1 MTKRL
6 FSLAMISLLAVT
18 VWADDVTGNKA
29 ITFSSAANTG
39 GIYLHGSTFSVDDA
53 HVANG
58 NKNGTFSGT
67 STNWEVTKVLTSS
80 LGANLSSLGNI
91 NAESGGPAG
100 SLAFTHS
107 GAGTLYVVY
116 GATSATDGKF
126 CIATKPSSA
135 SSYTVTEKTM
145 KGINY
150 SGPLGTRADSYTY
163 TLEQTSIELSAAGT
177 VYLAGTQSYCIY
189 AILFVPSGSQAT
201 EKSTPVVY
209 DFTKGGFAQL
219 ETQKGNI
226 HYYTDKD
233 NSTGTRYI
241 GENGV
246 KTRLSLL
253 NTKGV
258 YDNGLSMSDGNRP
271 LLVDGLAVGDLIR
284 IVYSASDSKNIVDGN
299 VPTTGSTISP
309 NEIASGKVLT
319 VTSLKKIDT
328 KDPGDYIAFILP
340 TKNITISQ
348 IAINKGIK
356 PRVSFKSQNGTSLVY
371 TAKFYEG
378 ETLYYK
384 GPGITGTQS
393 VEYPSAN
400 NGEVDITAT
409 GKGNLECWT
418 MFGGEEAA
426 NKSEVDSRVVALP
439 QQPGV
444 TLKTTNG
451 TTSTYTVTFQEGETL
466 HYTAPGVTDEQTVEF
481 STTNNGQVDIEVSA
495 NGNLVC
501 WTTIGELLSSTNTT
515 TVSGI
520 TINDDVDTGK
530 EDETYDFQTWVKGVG
545 ATGDPTRLSSD
556 ITISGNNKVKLVY
569 YFAANGKE
577 DQLMDVHSRFAV
589 DAYSE
594 VGYDKNDDSKS
605 ALRNKA
611 NGAAFRAPNISIR
624 NLKEKDHVTITSGVS
639 VEGKAAVRFLSTN
652 AHLKGIGTTPSAD
665 GTTIW
670 ENGKTWVMDA
680 DGNLDLKLGDTDY
693 QAYIYKITITN
704 RENVSAATFATAT
717 DNENHLV
724 IIGGTTD
731 EGTAKTY
738 YTLDGTEPTTSST
751 EINGASVILTD
762 LAASCTVKTLTVGS
776 TGKTAYGRYNFIYVN
791 TIPSASVAIDFEK
804 AKANNEELIFA
815 DDAITVGWSTGTDSG
830 SKKEFYKLNNN
841 TANLPIDGKI
851 SWRVPS
857 GKSKPQLEENGIK
870 SNEYAFAIHDLT
882 KNDEIIIIHNGTL
895 KSYVATDGDGIS
907 VDGSNVPAGSEIA
920 TGKTIKV
927 TSIGVNNSIV
937 LFPTKNTVISAI
949 YINKTPPVKP
959 EQPKVS
965 YKQNKDGKAVY
976 TIASVDDN
984 AIKYQLDNTEVVSPT
999 EKSVDVEVSKKTTLN
1014 AWAYNSE
1021 LESNILTV
1029 DLMKTPIVET
1039 NGNFDFT
1046 KTGLSENVSLVVD
1059 ESNVAMT
1066 VGNVSLYKPSLEQ
1079 AATFA
1084 GKFLFQKPGT
1094 TNTAIRSNQLHINA
1108 NETNKEFYMALLN
1121 VEAGKCLTIA
1131 DGNKQVSKVYIG
1143 EKQLTYGE
1151 PFEIESSDITEGH
1164 LILKFDV
1171 SAGSASVQKLEFSDP
1186 VAPAVPIYGKY
1197 NLRTIASEKVGGDS
1211 GEAEITL
1218 IDRTETANGDNTD
1231 ISGKLTDNGAI
1242 SIVYR
1247 KTDDGSK
1254 DFKWSKASDAET
1266 GLRMSRGGAS
1276 EASFYINSLKAGD
1289 WFKIETGDNH
1299 LLFNNADFY
1308 DLNAGSSTSV
1318 SKGGVVE
1325 SGHTYVA
1332 KKDVSALQLY
1342 YDTKQQGY
1350 LYIYSVEISNGDAV
1364 PAPMIGDYDF
1374 SSGKVTI
1381 TVENSYKGNTPTIYY
1396 GIGDAEPTTAYTGPI
1411 SISEACTIKALA
1423 KVGDLQS
1430 TLAVKDVVLE
1440 AVTIPEISVSGKQV
1454 TITGGT
1460 SNDPSSSVTTY
1471 YTLNGAEP
1479 TTSST
1484 KYASAITLDQ
1494 TRIVKVMSVSSSGIK
1509 SDVITQKVV
1518 IDGQTPSTV
1527 LDFTSDEALK
1537 PLEWGQD
1544 HVTGYYNNGS
1554 DKSDGN
1560 FKYITNEPVHAKMMW
1575 QSDKNDTE
1583 NANNNAG
1590 NGIEGIASGRAFAIT
1605 DLAVGD
1611 VIYITYTTTG
1621 DNLTASKHSSKGN
1634 TIKVGENT
1642 AEGDNALLPIASGVK
1657 IEVTSVDEE
1666 NNFVAFM
1673 PNSKMNI
1680 QRIEINPMYQITAT
1694 ATNGSISV
1702 NSPAGT
1708 DLSTATF
1715 APGST
1720 VTLTATGAS
1729 SEWVFSHWVVNG
1741 IQTTEATLTLTMD
1754 SNKSVE
1760 AVFRQ
1765 RVSANGVPVILV
1777 AGQSNT
1783 DGRIAV
1789 SETAFPYDLN
1799 HTQISYCNGV
1809 DQTNEGVFAP
1819 YGTTPK
1825 SDSGERWGYDAIIY
1839 NKVQELLTGQ
1849 DFYVIKQSKGNTAIN
1864 TMCSGNKEHW
1874 WSANPVWLSRNTS
1887 ANQGGRSLLKGFLD
1901 NIDKSLKALED
1912 ANKEY
1917 DIKFLMWHQG
1927 EADRGKQNEY
1937 EMQMKAVVNELRNY
1951 LVKRTNNNKYS
1962 NLPIIL
1968 GGIADVSKE
1977 YSAGV
1982 EAGKQSL
1989 AEADANIY
1997 YAPTGSLT
2005 LETDFR
2011 SDQVHFNV
2019 TGAGKIAN
2027 SVWDII
2033 TSNNLMTGITLAG
2046 SDMPAENPL
2055 TEDVVNKTTL
2065 WTFNEAKALTS
2076 NASIN
2081 GLYPHGKINVKAK
2094 DYGET
2099 TLTDGTPI
2107 NAAFAAE
2114 TPTAQRTISEGL
2126 TAGNDAVTC
2135 TYGVNVSGEGTFMAL
2150 IKPMAVP
2157 ENETHAKIWLN
2168 GEVLQSI
2175 PFTTTDYIQL
2185 ATKSSGVGTFYIT
2198 CDIKYE
2204 LIAAKFIAGS
2214 SNLEI
2219 MTPPTIQAGEKVN
2232 TIKIIPG
2239 TSDLADAVVKTYYT
2253 IDDSTPT
2260 AESTPYT
2267 GADIE
2272 LTEDCV
2278 VRAVSISSKGGKA
2291 YSEPYTFEKGIPGQV
2306 INASKNFQTCYADD
2320 ALDFTG
2326 ITAIEAFIVMAPSD
2340 IINTE
2345 AKPVNANN
2353 ALSRGSGDSGIPSG
2367 LQLVRVYKVPKG
2379 TAFLVKFLDTTNEN
2393 VTVPYMVTA
2402 INGISTATETI
2413 AVSENLLK
2421 HATQAVGIA
2430 SGKKLFEASSTADS
2444 FVFNGTNSV
2453 GAGKYYLDVP
2463 TTAVGEMTVS
2473 IKIQEEN
2480 DMPYLVEIDT
2490 FEVSESVVYDFAN
2503 TTDNINVDDKTKTRS
2518 LIYKGADKA
2527 AGFRY
2532 VLNGSEPLRVLTY
2545 SNTGGFTQGSGVT
2558 VKSSR
2563 QFAIEGLKTGDM
2575 IRIIHNGTVT
2585 DANNAS
2591 SGTTITDLK
2600 GNAITGGI
2608 ASGQAVKVAT
2618 ADATNNYAVFM
2629 ANEGDLTIALIAI
2642 NQAIAPNVEKDVE
2655 QSSSTAYK
2663 YKVSFYE
2670 GETLHYTSP
2679 DISGEQT
2686 ISHTGNPATITVTK
2700 NGELK
2705 VWTTYG
2711 ETASEKVTKA
2721 IDFSTETAIVNVV
2734 PGYQTYYTDTALDFT
2749 DISKDELRAFIVR
2762 TKEAT
2767 STRNMTRGASTA
2779 QLELLEVMK
2788 VPAGTALI
2796 LWSKKASS
2804 VEIPKANES
2813 ATAKIVVVTGAE
2825 VASEVNLLKKAS
2837 KTKKADTDETIF
2849 VPNTDGGFSFE
2860 YSAFVTRGDIYLEL
2874 SDLNLDDNASEI
2886 VLGEV
2891 SADGTVV
2898 PLVIEETD
2906 VDNATVALDT
2916 ENTTAT
2922 KKVYVFKFP
2931 ASQKLYYKR
2940 PGQDDTF
2947 RSQSYK
2953 DETFSVNVTN
2963 NGYLEFYTEDISSK
2977 ETSKKNAVEI
2987 STLAPK
2993 ATLTKIG
3000 DSSST
3005 YEITFF
3011 DGATLYY
3018 TLGNGAEQSVS
3029 TGSPAEITVTA
3040 GGKLA
3045 AYSKTSSETSD
3056 TLSANVYAPTP
3067 SIADNGKYDFSTL
3080 NKKIGTDYVLTTT
3093 GYDGTVD
3100 VGDLTLNTPNGLTKK
3115 TLDIFA
3121 FLAARADGKGESTDW
3136 RLLNAGR
3143 LRATKSANTKYL
3155 AILNVEKD
3163 KYVTLTYSGTAVKY
3177 ETTGSAKLEEG
3188 TTTLTSKQSYQI
3200 TNGGTL
3206 LLSIAADE
3214 SNNCDITVIG
3224 ISDSPNSSST
3234 DSSDSKSDD
3243 NKDNSKKSSSP
3254 VSIDFYQLENDTTS
3268 IYRFTWE
3275 KGSLLH
3281 YILESEGTEQTGG
3294 TSGTYDLTISKS
3306 DKVEAWITMGS
3317 DTSKVVS
3324 ATLFAPTPAP
3334 TISGNIDF
3342 FETIEDLPADMPVT
3356 LDMNRMV
3363 TIRGQKL
3370 YMPNALTYQTFKDRF
3385 AFSELEKSSTLRIR
3399 KNRTMMFA
3407 KGKDVMMGILNLK
3420 QGEVVAFDYTGNI
3433 QIMNGEVLR
3442 MESVSARTRASVSG
3456 TLMKSGAAYIV
3467 KEDCDL
3473 LLNVVLADSAVTVN
3487 KMYVGSVPHS
3497 STPAAIDFVTAGEE
3511 FESLTLEGSTGVY
3524 YYNKEKAQNFVWITN
3539 NTEELPINN
3548 KISTEN
3554 GNGTITTQGL
3564 TAGGRRIAI
3573 HHLAK
3578 GDKIKLRFSGG
3589 SVTFEGHNMNSNII
3603 SVEGRRLT
3611 PQDTLQSGDI
3621 ITVDQVNYL
3630 YNYVVLKLDSKASI
3644 NGIYINEE
3652 ETEKVS
3658 MPTIVDKGN
3667 NTVLIT
3673 AGVSSIGN
3681 QVTTCY
3687 TTDGSEPTRMNGT
3700 SGPYDEFDVEL
3711 LGGGLITIKAVS
3723 YTDDGLYSRVA
3734 ELTIFADER
3743 VKETRSAGTRKV
3755 TGTYDMQ
3762 GNKINIIQPGKFYIR
3777 DGKKVYF
3784 GRNSN

>member
-6 FSLAMISLLAVT
+6 FSLITMIALAIGA
-18 VWADDVTGNKA
+18 WADV
-29 ITFSSAANTG
+29 ITVSSQTLWTFEETTSPNN
-39 GIYLHGSTFSVDDA
+39 GIYLHGTFDIDSE
-53 HVANG
+53 HVASA
-58 NKNGTFSGT
+58 NGTFAGT
-67 STNWEVTKVLTSS
+67 ATNWSLTSSKVLTNSQGCDIS
-80 LGANLSSLGNI
+80 NIGNI
-91 NAESGGPAG
+91 GADSESGPAG
-100 SLAFTHS
+100 SLAFNYS
-107 GAGTLYVVY
+107 KAGKLYVVY
-116 GATSATDGKF
+116 GATSTTAGTFNIMVNGN
-126 CIATKPSSA
+126 SA
-135 SSYTVTEKTM
+135 YQAPMVGVDYT
-145 KGINY
+145 
-150 SGPLGTRADSYTY
+150 GPLGTRNANFTFTQAEASVD
-163 TLEQTSIELSAAGT
+163 LSGSGT
-177 VYLAGTQSYCIY
+177 VYLGGSASYCIY
-189 AILFVPSGSQAT
+189 AILFVPSESPAV
-201 EKSTPVVY
+201 EKSASVVY
-209 DFTKGGFAQL
+209 DFAAMESITLTNNGKDIKFSGNTNGVGCRRIDNGRVLGVNNKVSL
-219 ETQKGNI
+219 ETGKGI
-226 HYYTDKD
+226 KVTET
-233 NSTGTRYI
+233 S
-241 GENGV
+241 
-246 KTRLSLL
+246 
-253 NTKGV
+253 
-258 YDNGLSMSDGNRP
+258 RP
-271 LLVDGLAVGDLIR
+271 LAIDGLKQGDILR
-284 IVYSASDSKNIVDGN
+284 IVYNSDTSGN
-299 VPTTGSTISP
+299 LIFDTYNSTNGVVITDINDVSFANDIIP
-309 NEIASGKVLT
+309 SGKEIL
-319 VTSLKKIDT
+319 LKTLGEIDYVVFRISST
-328 KDPGDYIAFILP
+328 D
-340 TKNITISQ
+340 ITISQ
-348 IAINKGIK
+348 IAINKGVK
-356 PRVSFKSQNGTSLVY
+356 PRVVYDSYDENTSKFTYNVS
-371 TAKFYEG
+371 FYEG
-378 ETLYYK
+378 EVLHYK
-384 GPGITGTQS
+384 VDNGEETIVAHSTD
-393 VEYPSAN
+393 N
-400 NGEVDITAT
+400 NGVVSVSV
-409 GKGNLECWT
+409 GSGNLICWT
-418 MFGGEEAA
+418 TYDGVSSDLVTT
-426 NKSEVDSRVVALP
+426 KVALP
-439 QQPGV
+439 QVPTV
-444 TLKTTNG
+444 TMTTDG
-451 TTSTYTVTFQEGETL
+451 TVSKVYTVAFNEGETL
-466 HYTAPGVTDEQTVEF
+466 HYILPSSSTEHTEVYTTENSGSTDITVT
-481 STTNNGQVDIEVSA
+481 A
-495 NGNLVC
+495 NGTLKY
-501 WTTIGELLSSTNTT
+501 WTTIGSLSSSEGTT
-515 TVSGI
+515 QVSGI
-520 TINDDVDTGK
+520 TITKTTAVVYNFEAAKTNNQTLAFNETALPEVYDNDGK
-530 EDETYDFQTWVKGVG
+530 NSTD
-545 ATGDPTRLSSD
+545 
-556 ITISGNNKVKLVY
+556 NK
-569 YFAANGKE
+569 
-577 DQLMDVHSRFAV
+577 R
-589 DAYSE
+589 
-594 VGYDKNDDSKS
+594 
-605 ALRNKA
+605 
-611 NGAAFRAPNISIR
+611 
-624 NLKEKDHVTITSGVS
+624 
-639 VEGKAAVRFLSTN
+639 
-652 AHLKGIGTTPSAD
+652 
-665 GTTIW
+665 
-670 ENGKTWVMDA
+670 
-680 DGNLDLKLGDTDY
+680 TDY
-693 QAYIYKITITN
+693 FQLTN
-704 RENVSAATFATAT
+704 GS
-717 DNENHLV
+717 NELPFV
-724 IIGGTTD
+724 T
-731 EGTAKTY
+731 
-738 YTLDGTEPTTSST
+738 
-751 EINGASVILTD
+751 
-762 LAASCTVKTLTVGS
+762 
-776 TGKTAYGRYNFIYVN
+776 
-791 TIPSASVAIDFEK
+791 
-804 AKANNEELIFA
+804 NN
-815 DDAITVGWSTGTDSG
+815 
-830 SKKEFYKLNNN
+830 Y
-841 TANLPIDGKI
+841 PI
-851 SWRVPS
+851 SWRCPSSGGVRTYPELVEGGVQSSRPFAIHNLAEGDEIIVIMAKGSLTCYVPTNADVITVDGEDAPAGTSIPS
-857 GKSKPQLEENGIK
+857 GKI
-870 SNEYAFAIHDLT
+870 
-882 KNDEIIIIHNGTL
+882 
-895 KSYVATDGDGIS
+895 
-907 VDGSNVPAGSEIA
+907 
-920 TGKTIKV
+920 IKV
-927 TSIGVNNSIV
+927 KSIMMERNYIV
-937 LFPTKNTVISAI
+937 LHPNNNIISAI

-999 EKSVDVEVSKKTTLN
+999 EKSVDVEVSEKTTLT

-1094 TNTAIRSNQLHINA
+1094 TNTAIRRNQLHINT

-1131 DGNKQVSKVYIG
+1131 DGNNQVSKVYIG

-1151 PFEIESSDITEGH
+1151 PFEIESSDLTGSH

-1197 NLRTIASEKVGGDS
+1197 NLRTIASEKVSGDS

-1218 IDRTETANGDNTD
+1218 IDGTETASGDNTN
-1231 ISGKLTDNGAI
+1231 ISGKLTENGAI
-1242 SIVYR
+1242 SVVYR
-1247 KTDDGSK
+1247 QTTDGSK
-1254 DFKWSKASDAET
+1254 DFKWNKSTDAAQT
-1266 GLRMSRGGAS
+1266 GLQMPRGGAG
-1276 EASFYINSLKAGD
+1276 ELSFYINNLKAGD
-1289 WFKIETGDNH
+1289 WFRIYTGDNH
-1299 LLFNNADFY
+1299 LLFNNTDFY
-1308 DLNAGSSTSV
+1308 DLNEGSSNSV

-1332 KKDVSALQLY
+1332 KKAVSALQLY

-1364 PAPMIGDYDF
+1364 PAPVIGNYDF

-1765 RVSANGVPVILV
+1765 RVSAIGVPVILV

-1799 HTQISYCNGV
+1799 HTMMSYCNGV
-1809 DQTNEGVFAP
+1809 DYTTEGDFIA
-1819 YGTTPK
+1819 YGTKPK

-1839 NKVQELLTGQ
+1839 NKVQEQLDGQ

-1864 TMCSGNKEHW
+1864 TMCTGNKEHW

-1937 EMQMKAVVNELRNY
+1937 EMQMKAVVNEVRNY

-2185 ATKSSGVGTFYIT
+2185 AAKSSGVGTFYIT

-2473 IKIQEEN
+2473 IMIQEEN

-2591 SGTTITDLK
+2591 SRTTITDLK

-2874 SDLNLDDNASEI
+2874 SDLNLDENASEI

-3658 MPTIVDKGN
+3658 MPTLVDKGN